1 MIRQIGKDVKK
12 IIEDV
17 GIDTTGLKLST
28 SLCSLNIK
36 NIAKFKLELENKFDI
51 EIEDSESLEW
61 KTVSDIVDCIMHK
74 TMTVLKLGEVLTS
87 RVHITKSLT
96 TSCQG
101 ELLKIGHVICFLEY
115 GRTKPTEAFSFYSV
129 VSAKKIDKVYYYK
142 LDKLK
147 TKN

>member
-36 NIAKFKLELENKFDI
+36 NIAKFKLELENKFEI
-51 EIEDSESLEW
+51 EIADSESLEW
-61 KTVSDIVDCIMHK
+61 VTVADIVNCIMHK
-74 TMTVLKLGEVLTS
+74 TMTVLKLGDVLTS
-87 RVHITKSLT
+87 RVHMTKSLT

-101 ELLKIGHVICFLEY
+101 
-115 GRTKPTEAFSFYSV
+115 
-129 VSAKKIDKVYYYK
+129 
-142 LDKLK
+142 
-147 TKN
+147 